1 MPTDEPN
8 EAERTAHALEGVN
21 AGYVAEMQEQ
31 SLRDPAS
38 VDPEWRALFQPR
50 IPPMSDGPPAAAPTG
65 TTPVEPAPAAAPAPA
80 TSEAAAS
87 TLPAGAP
94 PPTGP
99 AARLAPPKTASPAG
113 PTATTFLR

>member
-1 MPTDEPN
+1 MPTDEPS
-8 EAERTAHALEGVN
+8 EARRIAPALEGVN

-31 SLRDPAS
+31 YLRDPAS

-80 TSEAAAS
+80 TSEAAAP

-99 AARLAPPKTASPAG
+99 AARRGQDMTAPLA
-113 PTATTFLR
+113 